1 MTSKSNSAV
10 NPRSNSAL
18 GSRYATIL
26 ETKTV
31 PFEGNVWNYM
41 SSVDGYTR
49 SKGVPTDYM
58 VRVKGSNR
66 LLRVYNYCTSNSGTL
81 FVYFNGGSQIVR
93 DYDLNAK

>member
-10 NPRSNSAL
+10 NPRLNSPLA
-18 GSRYATIL
+18 SRYATIL

-31 PFEGNVWNYM
+31 PFEGDVRWYM
-41 SSVDGYTR
+41 TASGYTK
-49 SKGVPTDYM
+49 SKGAPTDYM

-81 FVYFNGGSQIVR
+81 FVYFKGGSQIVR

>member
-10 NPRSNSAL
+10 NPRLNNAL

-26 ETKTV
+26 ETKSV
-31 PFEGNVWNYM
+31 PFMGDLRRYM
-41 SSVDGYTR
+41 TVAGYTR

-66 LLRVYNYCTSNSGTL
+66 LLRVYHYCTSNSGTL
-81 FVYFNGGSQIVR
+81 FVYFGGGSQIVQQ
-93 DYDLNAK
+93 LPLSVK